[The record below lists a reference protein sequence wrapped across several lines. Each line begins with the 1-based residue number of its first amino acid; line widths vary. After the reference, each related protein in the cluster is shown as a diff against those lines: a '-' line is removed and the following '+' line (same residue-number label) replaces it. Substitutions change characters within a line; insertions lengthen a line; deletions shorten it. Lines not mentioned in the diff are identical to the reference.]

1 MKAVSI
7 TTTALLLIQNVYV
20 SCHGDGE
27 NYVEETYLNN
37 LDVDLS
43 KPTYDQIIYKYLH
56 NQEVSYDLRK
66 ESFDLKDLARDKRQV
81 FTIFLLFNIKCD
93 SIHKLFGNLNFVFCS
108 NI

>member
-7 TTTALLLIQNVYV
+7 TTTALLLIQNVLV

-27 NYVEETYLNN
+27 DYIEETYLNN
-37 LDVDLS
+37 LDVDFS

-81 FTIFLLFNIKCD
+81 LYFCF
-93 SIHKLFGNLNFVFCS
+93 SIYSRVQNCVENFVFS
-108 NI
+108 T

>member
-7 TTTALLLIQNVYV
+7 TTTALLLIQNVLV

-27 NYVEETYLNN
+27 DYIEETYLNN
-37 LDVDLS
+37 LDVDFS

-81 FTIFLLFNIKCD
+81 LYFCF
-93 SIHKLFGNLNFVFCS
+93 SIHAISFYKKRS
-108 NI
+108 

>member
-7 TTTALLLIQNVYV
+7 TTTALLLIQNVLV

-27 NYVEETYLNN
+27 DYIEETYLNN
-37 LDVDLS
+37 LDVDFS

-81 FTIFLLFNIKCD
+81 LYFSF
-93 SIHKLFGNLNFVFCS
+93 SIYSRVQNSVENFVFS
-108 NI
+108 T

>member
-7 TTTALLLIQNVYV
+7 TTTTLLLIQNVLV
-20 SCHGDGE
+20 SSHGDGE

-37 LDVDLS
+37 LDVDFS

-56 NQEVSYDLRK
+56 NQEVSYDLRTEK
-66 ESFDLKDLARDKRQV
+66 FDLKDLARDKRQV
-81 FTIFLLFNIKCD
+81 FIIFLLLDIKYE
-93 SIHKLFGNLNFVFCS
+93 SIHKLFGNLNFVFCP